1 MDPRANKKFSFL
13 KFRSETDEEFE
24 MSQEFTKI
32 RLSKETNARIARLID
47 QSPGTAYS
55 IATFSEGSIT
65 AILDLI
71 EARPGERREPAIV
84 RVFDAFREAGAP
96 LGNQPSKA
104 PVSSPRPYSA
114 ADAVA
119 VASAVAGQS
128 SPRGVPESGA
138 SPKAGGKSSDATE
151 SPRGSGRGSSP
162 AKPLRAREKAPRSA

>member
-1 MDPRANKKFSFL
+1 
-13 KFRSETDEEFE
+13 
-24 MSQEFTKI
+24 MSHEFTKI
-32 RLSKETNARIARLID
+32 RLSKETTARVASLLGRAD
-47 QSPGTAYS
+47 GVAYS
-55 IATFSEGSIT
+55 INTFGEA
-65 AILDLI
+65 AICAVIDLI

-96 LGNQPSKA
+96 LGEKPTV

-114 ADAVA
+114 ADAMA

-151 SPRGSGRGSSP
+151 SPRGSGRVSSP
-162 AKPLRAREKAPRSA
+162 VRPLRAPEKAPRSA